1 MSLKIFDYQKLAS
14 LIFIEFDRI
23 LIDKSDLLLIKIAR
37 SDEYINRF
45 ATSTFDSIKSKI
57 IALDNKNNH
66 IFSTMK

>member
-45 ATSTFDSIKSKI
+45 ASTFDSIKSKI